1 MPPISQAD
9 LARFRGVRRST
20 REAPGP
26 LSGSIRTMGDVT
38 GVAVIGTRRCGSGA
52 RDGAHAP
59 ADSRAD
65 ASTMAAAG
73 DRADYSPSAGAYQT
87 AAHRPIGGIVRVREG
102 RRRQHQSSA
111 DYACYGRLLCH
122 SRSTEEARGVEPA
135 CWSACYRGPTQR
147 AIHETNKWRGV
158 AVPVAAAPGLAYDQL
173 GHHLKKHV
181 LNARRRSAARA
192 QGVEEQ
198 WRPIL
203 AGLTHARDGSVVLPC

>member
-1 MPPISQAD
+1 LPPISQAD

-38 GVAVIGTRRCGSGA
+38 GVAVIWTRRCGSGP

-59 ADSRAD
+59 ADRRAD
-65 ASTMAAAG
+65 ASTMPAAG

-135 CWSACYRGPTQR
+135 CWSACYRGPAQR
-147 AIHETNKWRGV
+147 AIQRDKQMARGCSSSRCR
-158 AVPVAAAPGLAYDQL
+158 
-173 GHHLKKHV
+173 
-181 LNARRRSAARA
+181 ARSRLRPPEEACAQRATPIRCASAELRSSGGRSYR
-192 QGVEEQ
+192 G
-198 WRPIL
+198 
-203 AGLTHARDGSVVLPC
+203 